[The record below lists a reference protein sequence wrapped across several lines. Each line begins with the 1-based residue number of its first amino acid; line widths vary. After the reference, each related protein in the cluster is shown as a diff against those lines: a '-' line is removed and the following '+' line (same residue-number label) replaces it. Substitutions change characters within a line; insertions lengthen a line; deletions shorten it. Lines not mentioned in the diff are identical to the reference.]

1 MLGGSVERRLAA
13 KAHTLR
19 RRLRGSAYL
28 PVLFG
33 VTFPKGGTHL
43 LQQILL
49 GFANIAPFARGVSGY
64 FPPHPFYLDYER
76 AAGRKRTPEEALDWL
91 DSLRPGDVASTH
103 LFARPEGVQRVS
115 TPRFAPYF
123 VYRDPR
129 DIAVSH
135 VFYVTDME
143 PENLSHDYYTSLPD
157 FDTRLAV
164 TIAGAPDWE
173 IQFPNIAER
182 FEPYLGWLDAQQVLS
197 VRFEDLIEDRTAAL
211 NRIIDHLLVRTD
223 LRAPREVVLEAIQN
237 SINPKTSRT
246 FRSGNTGDWR
256 KYFTEQHKMM
266 FKDVAGDLLI
276 QLGYEQDWNW

>member
-1 MLGGSVERRLAA
+1 M
-13 KAHTLR
+13 
-19 RRLRGSAYL
+19 RGSADL
-28 PVLFG
+28 PILFG
-33 VTFPKGGTHL
+33 ATFPKGGTHL

-49 GFANIAPFARGVSGY
+49 GFADVAAFSKSVSGY

-76 AAGRKRTPEEALDWL
+76 AVGRKRTPEEALEWL

-103 LFARPEGVQRVS
+103 LFARPEAVHRVS

-143 PENLSHDYYTSLPD
+143 PENLSHDYYNSLPD

-164 TIAGAPDWE
+164 TISGAPDWE
-173 IQFPNIAER
+173 IEFPNIAER
-182 FEPYLGWLDAQQVLS
+182 FEPYLGWLDAPDVLS
-197 VRFEDLIEDRTAAL
+197 IRFEDLIEDRTASL

-223 LRAPREVVLEAIQN
+223 LVAPREVVLGAIQH

-246 FRSGNTGDWR
+246 FRSGKTGEWR
-256 KYFTEQHKMM
+256 KNFTDEHMKM

-276 QLGYEQDWNW
+276 RLGYERDRDW

>member
-1 MLGGSVERRLAA
+1 M
-13 KAHTLR
+13 
-19 RRLRGSAYL
+19 RGSADL
-28 PVLFG
+28 PILFG
-33 VTFPKGGTHL
+33 ATFPKGGTHL

-49 GFANIAPFARGVSGY
+49 GFADVAPFSKSVAGY

-76 AAGRKRTPEEALDWL
+76 AVGRKRTPEEALEWL

-103 LFARPEGVQRVS
+103 LFARPEAVQRVG

-143 PENLSHDYYTSLPD
+143 PENLSHDYYNSLPD

-164 TIAGAPDWE
+164 TISGAPDWE
-173 IQFPNIAER
+173 IEFPNIAER
-182 FEPYLGWLDAQQVLS
+182 FEPYLGWLDAPQVLS

-223 LRAPREVVLEAIQN
+223 LRAPREAVLDAVQH

-246 FRSGNTGDWR
+246 FRSGKTGEWR
-256 KYFTEQHKMM
+256 KYFTEQHTMM

-276 QLGYEQDWNW
+276 RLGYERDRDW